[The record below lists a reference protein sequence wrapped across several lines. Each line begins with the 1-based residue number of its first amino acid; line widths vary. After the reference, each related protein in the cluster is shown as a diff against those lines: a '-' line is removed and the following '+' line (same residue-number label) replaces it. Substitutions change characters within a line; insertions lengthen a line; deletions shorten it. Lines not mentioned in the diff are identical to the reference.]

1 MNVIVTNEQSDLS
14 ISKKQVVAVV
24 KTVLHLEGRACDE
37 VSINFVTTE
46 EICALHQDYFDDPS
60 PTDCISFPMSDG
72 ESTQGIQLLGDVFI
86 CPETAIEYAKENQV
100 DLYEEVTLYI
110 VHGLLHLMGY
120 DDITEL
126 EQLSMREA
134 EERHMKHL
142 KKMNLCLS

>member
-1 MNVIVTNEQSDLS
+1 MNVIVTNEQTDLS
-14 ISKKQVVAVV
+14 ISKKQVVKIVKAV
-24 KTVLHLEGRACDE
+24 LCLEEVTCDE

-46 EICALHQDYFDDPS
+46 EICALHRDYFDDPS

-72 ESTQGIQLLGDVFI
+72 ELTQGIPILGDVFV
-86 CPETAIEYAKENQV
+86 CPETAIEYSKENQV

-110 VHGLLHLMGY
+110 VHGLLHLIGY

-134 EERHMKHL
+134 EKRHMKHL
-142 KKMNLCLS
+142 KEMSLCLS